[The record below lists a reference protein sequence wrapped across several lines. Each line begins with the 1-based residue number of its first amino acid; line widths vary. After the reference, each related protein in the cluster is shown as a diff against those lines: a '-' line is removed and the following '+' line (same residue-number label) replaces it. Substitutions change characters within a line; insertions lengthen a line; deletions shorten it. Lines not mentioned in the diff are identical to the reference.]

1 VLELRHVAKSFGHV
15 VALRAVEMRVYSGE
29 ILALV
34 GDNGAGKSTIV
45 KILAGVYQPDDGEI
59 RVRGTVVR
67 RMNPRM
73 AGLSGI
79 STVFQDLGLVET
91 LDVATNMYL
100 GQPLT
105 RFGIFAKRAAM
116 YRGAAIT
123 LRDLQVRV
131 PSVRIPVAE
140 LSGGQRQS
148 VAVARAIL
156 VDHPIVLMDEPTA
169 ALGVRET
176 RQVGKIIDN
185 LKDMGKAVVIVS
197 HDLEFVLEHA
207 DRVQAMRLGS
217 VRGVRRRRDFN
228 REEIVGLITGLVA
241 GDDPSQARGDHLEVR
256 S

>member
-1 VLELRHVAKSFGHV
+1 MKHVSKTFGHV
-15 VALRAVEMRVYSGE
+15 VALRSVDMCAYAGE

-45 KILAGVYQPDDGEI
+45 KILAGVYQPDEGEI
-59 RVRGTVVR
+59 EVRGAVVR
-67 RMNPRM
+67 RMSPRR

-79 STVFQDLGLVET
+79 STVYQDLGLIDT
-91 LDVATNMYL
+91 LDVATNMFL
-100 GQPLT
+100 GQPLI
-105 RFGIFAKRAAM
+105 RFGIFANRAAM
-116 YRGAAIT
+116 YRKAATT

-148 VAVARAIL
+148 VAIARSIL

-176 RQVGKIIDN
+176 RQVGRIIDS
-185 LKDMGKAVVIVS
+185 LRELGKAVVVVS
-197 HDLEFVLEHA
+197 HNLEFVLEHA

-217 VRGVRRRRDFN
+217 VRGVRRRIDFD
-228 REEIVGLITGLVA
+228 REEIVGLITGLIV
-241 GDDPSQARGDHLEVR
+241 GDEPGRPGGDHAEIG